1 MSIEKTC
8 RADREKKTTAKVM
21 KIIDITEQSLYRRLM
36 PLLLAAVVTVLAAC
50 AAKGPPP
57 PPGSLAARFQS
68 DTALFQ
74 EGYER
79 LRGVERPK
87 DEAIARQAFILLME
101 QYPKSKWRGYAE
113 LYLRLLNEEQQLQKE
128 LQDLRNRVQA
138 DQRDAAARE
147 TELERERQELRSL
160 LEKGRADA
168 ARLQQENQTLRHEN
182 DRLRNNIDS
191 LKRLEIE
198 LERRD
203 KLYR

>member
-1 MSIEKTC
+1 
-8 RADREKKTTAKVM
+8 
-21 KIIDITEQSLYRRLM
+21 M
-36 PLLLAAVVTVLAAC
+36 PLLLTAVVIFLGAC

>member
-1 MSIEKTC
+1 
-8 RADREKKTTAKVM
+8 M
-21 KIIDITEQSLYRRLM
+21 KLKDITGQSFCRPLM
-36 PLLLAAVVTVLAAC
+36 PLLLTAVVIFLGAC